1 MANGPGRH
9 GFRCPCGGVIGVRRT
24 CAVDDGCLVRYRGC
38 EVCGRS
44 FKSMETLVTVKSRR
58 SVKRL
63 AQAIQRLLVD

>member
-1 MANGPGRH
+1 MARGLKRH
-9 GFRCPCGGVIGVRRT
+9 GFRCPCGGLVGVRRT

-44 FKSMETLVTVKSRR
+44 FKSIETLVTVKSRR

-63 AQAIQRLLVD
+63 ARAIRGLLVD